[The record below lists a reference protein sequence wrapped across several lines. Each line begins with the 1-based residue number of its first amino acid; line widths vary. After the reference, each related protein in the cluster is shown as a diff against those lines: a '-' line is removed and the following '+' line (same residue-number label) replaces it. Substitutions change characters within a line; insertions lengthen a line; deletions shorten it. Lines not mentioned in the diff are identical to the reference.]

1 MKRLDELFETRYGTS
16 LELNRLREVEDGGI
30 PFVARSTRNN
40 GVTARVEPLEDVPPI
55 EPGTLTVALS
65 GSGVLQTFLQE
76 RPYYT
81 GYHVAVL
88 TPLQAFDKKTLLA
101 YAFLIGKNRF
111 RYGWG
116 RQANK
121 SLRSLQLPEPH
132 ELPPWLAGID
142 LAAIEAEVMSYEP
155 PVAAGTLSP
164 EGWKVFKYTEL
175 FEIVRGKGPSLAD
188 AKDSPGPTPY
198 VTASDFDNGVS
209 AWTSFEP
216 EHPGGVITVAKDGAP
231 GAAFYQPAP
240 FCANSHVHVLA
251 AKAGPMPAAIGIFLA
266 TLIRQEMVKYGYSR
280 AWGLQRMTEST
291 VHLPATP
298 EGLPDFAAMGHFVR
312 GLPSWSRLPQEATRD

>member
-1 MKRLDELFETRYGTS
+1 MKRVVDLFTVEYGQRELPYKQA
-16 LELNRLREVEDGGI
+16 LELVPGDTPVVSSSGQ
-30 PFVARSTRNN
+30 NN
-40 GVTARVEPLEDVPPI
+40 GVYGYFDVPAKYERVISVPRVGSI
-55 EPGTLTVALS
+55 CQASFHPYPCAIDENCLVLVPKTKLTDLELHFYAFVIRKSASRFSYGRILSQARMENLPLAPVPAWLSAVDLS
-65 GSGVLQTFLQE
+65 GLRAMIMGYVPPT
-76 RPYYT
+76 PT
-81 GYHVAVL
+81 G
-88 TPLQAFDKKTLLA
+88 
-101 YAFLIGKNRF
+101 
-111 RYGWG
+111 
-116 RQANK
+116 
-121 SLRSLQLPEPH
+121 
-132 ELPPWLAGID
+132 D
-142 LAAIEAEVMSYEP
+142 LD
-155 PVAAGTLSP
+155 TK
-164 EGWKVFKYTEL
+164 GWKLFKYTDL

-188 AKDSPGPTPY
+188 AKDSPGATPY

-251 AKAGPMPAAIGIFLA
+251 AKAGPMSAAIGIFLA

-298 EGLPDFAAMGHFVR
+298 EGLPDFAAMGHFMC
-312 GLPSWSRLPQEATRD
+312 GLPSWNRLPQEATRD